1 MKKTFKTLV
10 ALTLSLALIVSGS
23 VFSFAQEVKTQ
34 FDPSKYTY
42 NVMVDGN
49 YVEFTDAAP
58 ANING
63 RVMVPFRAILEKLGA
78 TVSWDQKTK
87 SATAKLGDTSI
98 NFVVGKS
105 EINVTKD
112 GKTSVKKMDVAPYID
127 KSNNRT
133 YVSTRFVAESLG
145 YDVGWDSLNKTAV
158 IINYD
163 KLFAGAD
170 KEFTVFD
177 NYLKS
182 AATEKGVTYESAMDM
197 SLNMTVS
204 KLIMNLLVGS
214 ATFTKD
220 MDLSVKMNGT
230 VLSKDMES
238 SADATLKLN
247 LSDLIKAVPAGTA
260 SVDELLALAKLSE
273 MKVTAYMDAEKGE
286 LYFTT
291 NVNSVFDSTYTD
303 KTWFKINL
311 YEAYATTGVDLE
323 TLVSMSGSSNS
334 VTDMSTV
341 LDSMAAGTENSMTI
355 YTYDEM
361 AASYELLKGMFG
373 NSSFKESKSGATT
386 TYTSE
391 FDLSGL
397 EGTEGFDKYGG
408 KMVLTEKNGTYG
420 FVMNFVMESKELGTF
435 AFDVSQTTA
444 KTNKTI
450 QKVPADAVIVSLD

>member
-10 ALTLSLALIVSGS
+10 ALTLSLTLIVSGS

-42 NVMVDGN
+42 NVMVDGS

-78 TVSWDQKTK
+78 DVSWDQKTK
-87 SATAKLGDTSI
+87 TATAKLGDTSI

-105 EINVTKD
+105 EINITKD

-127 KSNNRT
+127 KSNSRT

-145 YDVGWDSLNKTAV
+145 YDVGWDQFNKTAV
-158 IINYD
+158 IIDYD

-170 KEFTVFD
+170 KEFTVF
-177 NYLKS
+177 NKYLKS
-182 AATEKGVTYESAMDM
+182 AQTEEGVTYESVMDM
-197 SLNMTVS
+197 SANVTVN
-204 KLIMNLLVGS
+204 KLIMNLLVGIG
-214 ATFTKD
+214 TFSKD
-220 MDLSVKMNGT
+220 VDLSVKMNGA

-238 SADATLKLN
+238 STDATLKLN

-260 SVDELLALAKLSE
+260 SADELLAIAKLSD
-273 MKVTAYMDAEKGE
+273 MKVSAYMDVEKGE

-303 KTWFKINL
+303 KTWFKMNL
-311 YEAYATTGVDLE
+311 YEAYATAGIDLE
-323 TLVSMSGSSNS
+323 TLVSMSGSFNNI
-334 VTDMSTV
+334 TDMSMV
-341 LDSMAAGTENSMTI
+341 LDSMVAGTENSMTI
-355 YTYDEM
+355 GTYDEM
-361 AASYELLKGMFG
+361 AASYQMLKGMLG
-373 NSSFKESKSGATT
+373 DGAFKESKSGATT

-391 FDLSGL
+391 FDFSGL
-397 EGTEGFDKYGG
+397 EGMEGFDKYGG

-420 FVMNFVMESKELGTF
+420 FVMNFVMESKELGKLS
-435 AFDVSQTTA
+435 FDINQTTA
-444 KTNKTI
+444 KTNKTV
-450 QKVPADAVIVSLD
+450 QKMPTDAVIVSID